1 MLIQDNILERTLT
14 DVTPHEAEWIDQNLF
29 WGSSFLHGCHR
40 ARLVLVCMSS
50 NYSICLFN
58 LHSPSVC
65 PVGLSHLHNPSAC
78 AICTSSLPVPSSC
91 PVLSAHPVY
100 LPASLPVQSAFP
112 ICPFSL
118 SCSCC
123 MVSGF
128 YDSGV
133 KSYINIMPLLFS

>member
-14 DVTPHEAEWIDQNLF
+14 DVTPHKAEWIDQNLF

-78 AICTSSLPVPSSC
+78 AICTSSLPVLSC
-91 PVLSAHPVY
+91 PPIQSTSLPVY
-100 LPASLPVQSAFP
+100 LSSLRFPFVHSVCHVHAAWCRAFMTAELNH
-112 ICPFSL
+112 I
-118 SCSCC
+118 
-123 MVSGF
+123 
-128 YDSGV
+128 
-133 KSYINIMPLLFS
+133 